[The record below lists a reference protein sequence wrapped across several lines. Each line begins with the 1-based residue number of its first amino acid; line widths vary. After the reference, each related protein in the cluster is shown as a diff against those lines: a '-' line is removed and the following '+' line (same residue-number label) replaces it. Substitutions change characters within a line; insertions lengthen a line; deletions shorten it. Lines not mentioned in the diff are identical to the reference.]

1 MRDLLLHLIVHQG
14 DTEFASIEQRR
25 NLLHTAP
32 SDYDLQYL
40 LRVMREEQRHGWQM
54 CHVPVN
60 HFSESGK
67 LEAR

>member
-32 SDYDLQYL
+32 SDYDLQCL
-40 LRVMREEQRHGWQM
+40 LRVMREEQ
-54 CHVPVN
+54 
-60 HFSESGK
+60 
-67 LEAR
+67 